1 MGRLRIVEL
10 AVSHSLIVLR
20 WLLVV
25 VVGAVFTVVV
35 LIIFRIIHAQCEL
48 PKTLSW
54 VVIQRRRSLLPCCC
68 SAR

>member
-10 AVSHSLIVLR
+10 AVSDSLIVLR

-35 LIIFRIIHAQCEL
+35 LIIIHAQCEL

-54 VVIQRRRSLLPCCC
+54 VVIQRRRSLPCCC

>member
-10 AVSHSLIVLR
+10 AVSHSLMIVLR

-35 LIIFRIIHAQCEL
+35 LIIIHAQCEL

-54 VVIQRRRSLLPCCC
+54 VVIQRRRSLPCCC

>member
-25 VVGAVFTVVV
+25 VVGAVFTVVL
-35 LIIFRIIHAQCEL
+35 LIIIHAQCEL

-54 VVIQRRRSLLPCCC
+54 VVIQRRRSLPCCC